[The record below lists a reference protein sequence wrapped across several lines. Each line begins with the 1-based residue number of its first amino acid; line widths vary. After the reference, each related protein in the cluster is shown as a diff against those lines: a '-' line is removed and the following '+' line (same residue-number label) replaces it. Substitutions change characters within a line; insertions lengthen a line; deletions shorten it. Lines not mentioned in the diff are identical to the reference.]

1 MSCHESKANL
11 LRDAVR
17 AVEERG
23 KSYGDADIHFAR
35 TVGAINSIFRHKL
48 SEELTP
54 SDWAMMMMIDK
65 IAREQQV
72 PKRDN
77 ALDIAGYSACL
88 AQCRTEAGEYG
99 GSGDGQ

>member
-1 MSCHESKANL
+1 MSCPEAKVRL
-11 LRDAVR
+11 LRDAVD

-23 KSYGDADIHFAR
+23 RSYGDADIHFAR
-35 TVGAINSIFRHKL
+35 TIGAINSIFRHKL
-48 SEELTP
+48 AEELTP

-88 AQCRTEAGEYG
+88 AQCRTEAGNYG
-99 GSGDGQ
+99 GAATGR